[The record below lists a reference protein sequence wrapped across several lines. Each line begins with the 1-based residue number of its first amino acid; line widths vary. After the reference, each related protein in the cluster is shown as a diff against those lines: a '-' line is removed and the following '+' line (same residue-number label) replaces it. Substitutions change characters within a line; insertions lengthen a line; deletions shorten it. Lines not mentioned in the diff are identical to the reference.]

1 MHYDYSRALLRDEV
15 VVHLVDELCLYP
27 DLADSIAKASK
38 RYGFQ
43 FESGAC
49 TLQAP
54 VNRNKA
60 VVLRHLIIIDGI
72 DNPEFVTNKYSD
84 LVQKCTSATIAVSY
98 SSKST
103 FFRATQDVERL
114 KLQYE
119 GKINYLLPSLFE
131 EKYIPAK
138 QKLIDNSICDSVRIK
153 YVPKKTDEL
162 TEADIPTNIKNF
174 FLKISDLIRV
184 ERLYHRASTD
194 GFISIRS
201 PDHGINSFYVTC
213 TKTDKANIDI
223 SRIALINS
231 YDRRTNCLSY
241 KGSYL
246 PSSDSVEAAILY
258 QELSWMN
265 GLVHTHASNQF
276 TRNLKYRN
284 RIAVPP
290 SSYGEADLGS
300 RISSFITQSSFTNFV
315 IMEDHGE
322 LFLSGEHTPN
332 RIFEDIFKCIRHELI

>member
-1 MHYDYSRALLRDEV
+1 M
-15 VVHLVDELCLYP
+15 
-27 DLADSIAKASK
+27 
-38 RYGFQ
+38 
-43 FESGAC
+43 
-49 TLQAP
+49 
-54 VNRNKA
+54 
-60 VVLRHLIIIDGI
+60 
-72 DNPEFVTNKYSD
+72 
-84 LVQKCTSATIAVSY
+84 
-98 SSKST
+98 
-103 FFRATQDVERL
+103 
-114 KLQYE
+114 
-119 GKINYLLPSLFE
+119 FE

-258 QELSWMN
+258 QELSWIN

-300 RISSFITQSSFTNFV
+300 RISSFITQSSFTDFV

-332 RIFEDIFKCIRHELI
+332 KIFEDIFKCIRHELI

>member
-1 MHYDYSRALLRDEV
+1 MHYDYSWALLRDEV

-174 FLKISDLIRV
+174 FLIASMLLAPKQIR
-184 ERLYHRASTD
+184 LT
-194 GFISIRS
+194 
-201 PDHGINSFYVTC
+201 
-213 TKTDKANIDI
+213 
-223 SRIALINS
+223 
-231 YDRRTNCLSY
+231 
-241 KGSYL
+241 
-246 PSSDSVEAAILY
+246 
-258 QELSWMN
+258 
-265 GLVHTHASNQF
+265 
-276 TRNLKYRN
+276 
-284 RIAVPP
+284 
-290 SSYGEADLGS
+290 
-300 RISSFITQSSFTNFV
+300 
-315 IMEDHGE
+315 
-322 LFLSGEHTPN
+322 
-332 RIFEDIFKCIRHELI
+332 